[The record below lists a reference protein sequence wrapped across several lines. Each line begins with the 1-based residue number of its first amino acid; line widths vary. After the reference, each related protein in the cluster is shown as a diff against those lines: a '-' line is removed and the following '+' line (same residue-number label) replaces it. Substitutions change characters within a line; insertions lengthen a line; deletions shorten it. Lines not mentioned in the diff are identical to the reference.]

1 VPTLSEIR
9 IHPVKSCRGT
19 SLESVSF
26 DQWGLLGDRRWMI
39 IDETG
44 RFVSQRTLPRL
55 ALVVPRLTAE
65 VLLLEAPGQPRF
77 EIPAGGSEGEE
88 RTVSIWDD
96 TCRAR
101 DQGQPAA
108 EWLSR
113 YLECPVRLVRMDAE
127 FQRPVENGI
136 DSQVSF
142 ADGFPVL
149 IISGASL
156 EALNSR
162 LPSPL
167 PMNRFRPNL
176 VVRDSAPFAE
186 DGWRRIRIGEAVLR
200 LIRPCIRCVTT
211 TVDQATGLAGKEPLA
226 TLATFRRA
234 EGGVIFGQNA
244 VHERGGLIRLG
255 DPVEVLEVSA
265 SPAIGKP
272 LPAASAGPER

>member
-1 VPTLSEIR
+1 
-9 IHPVKSCRGT
+9 
-19 SLESVSF
+19 
-26 DQWGLLGDRRWMI
+26 M
-39 IDETG
+39 
-44 RFVSQRTLPRL
+44 
-55 ALVVPRLTAE
+55 
-65 VLLLEAPGQPRF
+65 
-77 EIPAGGSEGEE
+77 
-88 RTVSIWDD
+88 
-96 TCRAR
+96 
-101 DQGQPAA
+101 
-108 EWLSR
+108 
-113 YLECPVRLVRMDAE
+113 
-127 FQRPVENGI
+127 ENGI

-149 IISGASL
+149 IISEASL

-211 TVDQATGLAGKEPLA
+211 TVDQATGQTGKEPLA

-255 DPVEVLEVSA
+255 DPVEVLEFSA
-265 SPAIGKP
+265 SPAIGQP
-272 LPAASAGPER
+272 LPAASAGLER